1 LAAALVLGAQG
12 VNVGTRFLASA
23 EAPISQGWKQVVL
36 TATSEE
42 AVRFDAW
49 NDINPPLRSGG
60 YGTVLRAIHTPFID
74 QWQQRRDEAKQQAP
88 RLRGEVF
95 AAAQQGRLHE
105 LMPVAGQSVG
115 LIREILPAAEIVR
128 RMVVEARQ
136 ALQRSAKLLTAQR
149 MP

>member
-1 LAAALVLGAQG
+1 VSNAGGHGGSVATLALIPQVVDAVSPIPVVASGGIADGRGLAAALVLGAQG

-95 AAAQQGRLHE
+95 AAAQQG
-105 LMPVAGQSVG
+105 
-115 LIREILPAAEIVR
+115 
-128 RMVVEARQ
+128 
-136 ALQRSAKLLTAQR
+136 
-149 MP
+149 